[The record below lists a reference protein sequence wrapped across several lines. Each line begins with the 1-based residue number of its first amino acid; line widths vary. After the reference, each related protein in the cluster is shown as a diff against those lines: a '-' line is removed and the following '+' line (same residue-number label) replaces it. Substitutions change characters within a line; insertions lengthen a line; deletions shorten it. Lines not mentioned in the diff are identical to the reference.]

1 MAEIYDFEPPKIS
14 GVSSFL
20 NTVRVNFIHLCDR
33 NRMIEEKNMNMTS
46 RLPVLASTLGT
57 LFTVCL
63 ALTLLGVGHY
73 GLDTPLTHTLAGMTA
88 IFFTLFLLSERF
100 NPNPLLPRT
109 SRHSSAF
116 MIRLCTSAFGA
127 VVCLPA
133 FLLML
138 WLMKNAYGFGALNLL
153 MAGIPVVLLMPA
165 GYMTGK
171 KITRSLSAD
180 KCLLAGFGVFVTGQG
195 IIALSLNALPFWW
208 VIWPAMLLSALGAGL
223 VYHVRDASIQAVTRR
238 EEIQLNAGVF
248 QLSALVT
255 LALLIMLL
263 KMSPGT
269 AGVEHG
275 YFLMII
281 LALAGV
287 VTALMAQE

>member
-138 WLMKNAYGFGALNLL
+138 WLMKNAYGFGSLNLL
-153 MAGIPVVLLMPA
+153 MAGIPVLLDLTSAEGEVAKRVLDFSTGVVFGLASGMHRVDRNVFLLSPA
-165 GYMTGK
+165 GMEVE
-171 KITRSLSAD
+171 
-180 KCLLAGFGVFVTGQG
+180 GVT
-195 IIALSLNALPFWW
+195 A
-208 VIWPAMLLSALGAGL
+208 
-223 VYHVRDASIQAVTRR
+223 
-238 EEIQLNAGVF
+238 AGV
-248 QLSALVT
+248 
-255 LALLIMLL
+255 
-263 KMSPGT
+263 PG
-269 AGVEHG
+269 A
-275 YFLMII
+275 
-281 LALAGV
+281 
-287 VTALMAQE
+287 